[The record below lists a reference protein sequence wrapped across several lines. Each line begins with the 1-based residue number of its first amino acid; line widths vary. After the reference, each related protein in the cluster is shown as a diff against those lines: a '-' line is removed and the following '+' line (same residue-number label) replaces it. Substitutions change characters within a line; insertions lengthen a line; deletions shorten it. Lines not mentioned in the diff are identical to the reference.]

1 MILNETY
8 HLFNV
13 GLTAGYDAKD
23 SSSYMFTEFSPA
35 LNIIIS
41 YLQEPESVKDLKYFV
56 LDFSHIP
63 R

>member
-23 SSSYMFTEFSPA
+23 SSSYMFTGFSPA
-35 LNIIIS
+35 IYIIFI
-41 YLQEPESVKDLKYFV
+41 
-56 LDFSHIP
+56 
-63 R
+63 